1 MVESESQFPLYF
13 YGEKTKKKLH
23 LYEVFIKKKPNVF
36 CTTNKEKKS
45 SKTESFKHQT
55 NWIDEYKLIS
65 DEK

>member
-36 CTTNKEKKS
+36 CTTNKEEKKA
-45 SKTESFKHQT
+45 Q
-55 NWIDEYKLIS
+55 KLNLSNTKPIELMNTS
-65 DEK
+65 